1 MFEQDARFPRR
12 FFRVT
17 VQQSLQN
24 YTFDYFSYFLLLFC
38 FLMLPSIFRLI
49 SGYLSTRIR
58 FIMSWLQ
65 KRTEIPGN
73 TPEPVF
79 SVKEARN
86 YLSKLRQ
93 NPSALFRAIETG
105 ALAAAIETVL
115 NSLPSKEREQLVK
128 RAQQDNASFDELLAS
143 GMLIEEALASYNGSD
158 MMTILTEETT

>member
-1 MFEQDARFPRR
+1 
-12 FFRVT
+12 
-17 VQQSLQN
+17 
-24 YTFDYFSYFLLLFC
+24 
-38 FLMLPSIFRLI
+38 
-49 SGYLSTRIR
+49 
-58 FIMSWLQ
+58 MSWLQ